1 MSALVIL
8 GTQYSENHY
17 WLYILLAKL
26 PSLLFFT
33 AFSFFIYFFARIV
46 MEEEADSS
54 NLLKPFFFVFNIL
67 TYVFFFGMA
76 IYSNSLALMT
86 ADNGYIYY
94 INSQFLKA
102 LCGLFGV
109 VYLIFAICMT
119 NYGTRLALILSN
131 LFENS
136 EAEEREILNS
146 LNYRV
151 IFMTKVVVSVHSLP
165 RDEVLKEAVGKASF
179 FLLRASEVKLLVEH
193 SILLIEKLKEPFSC

>member
-1 MSALVIL
+1 MIL

-136 EAEEREILNS
+136 EAEEREILKA

-151 IFMTKVVVSVHSLP
+151 IFLTVFMSLFFTFRAVYNLLFTWGLVPRYFPTTMNPIFWESLVSHCSLIFP
-165 RDEVLKEAVGKASF
+165 VRNTL
-179 FLLRASEVKLLVEH
+179 
-193 SILLIEKLKEPFSC
+193 